1 MTIIRSYGDC
11 HALAQTRKRVIDNN
25 TRLITDDGPAKY
37 HIKLHNT
44 NIITYCENGDVVLN
58 SGGWRTSTTKARMN
72 EYSPVS
78 IWQASG
84 LWTARWRGES
94 YPYADGITFNTWTG
108 KVTGQGEDPKA
119 EVKLRRRVLV
129 YAENFVEALARGEV
143 PQPSAGDCW
152 GCCMKEVGTG
162 KEVFGNDHLLSH
174 VEEKYYVPSLLVNA
188 INEGNTSSVAKWYA
202 QAAMDNEPPV
212 AYWENIALAQLKK
225 VIFDYMAH
233 RLGLTPGRTTYR
245 R

>member
-11 HALAQTRKRVIDNN
+11 SALSYTRKRVIDNN
-25 TRLITDDGPAKY
+25 TRLITDDGPAMY

-44 NIITYCENGDVVLN
+44 HIITYHENGDVVLN

-72 EYSPVS
+72 EYSPVQ
-78 IWQASG
+78 IWQGRG
-84 LWTARWRGES
+84 LWTAHWRGES

-108 KVTGQGEDPKA
+108 KVTGAGEDPQA
-119 EVKLRRRVLV
+119 EVKLRRRVNE
-129 YAENFVEALARGEV
+129 YAKGFVEALTKGEV
-143 PQPSAGDCW
+143 GRPSAGDCW

-162 KEVFGNDHLLSH
+162 KEVMGNDHLLSH
-174 VEEKYYVPSLLVNA
+174 LDEKYYVPSLLVNA
-188 INEGNTSSVAKWYA
+188 INEGGASNVAKWYA
-202 QAAMDNEPPV
+202 SAAMDGEPPV
-212 AYWENIALAQLKK
+212 AYWGNIAEAQLHK